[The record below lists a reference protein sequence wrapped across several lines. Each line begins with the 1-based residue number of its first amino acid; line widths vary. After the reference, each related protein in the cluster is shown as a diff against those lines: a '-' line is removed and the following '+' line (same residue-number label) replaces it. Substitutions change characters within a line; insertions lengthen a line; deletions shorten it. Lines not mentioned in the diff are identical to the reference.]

1 MASPTK
7 RSKTIRRRKAGTCGA
22 ARKRALR
29 AVVRKAVAKKIDVL

>member
-7 RSKTIRRRKAGTCGA
+7 RSKTVRRRKAATCGA

-29 AVVRKAVAKKIDVL
+29 AEIRKAAAKKIDVL